1 MIGGVCGVWRGLFQ
15 PYARKVSR
23 QNNVTEWETTPP
35 DPADP
40 ANKFPTADRRPI
52 LGNLRRLGR
61 GPSRVLPG
69 QKAGR
74 VVRGAWRR

>member
-23 QNNVTEWETTPP
+23 QKKVTEWETTPP

-40 ANKFPTADRRPI
+40 ASLYMDDGSS
-52 LGNLRRLGR
+52 LGHL
-61 GPSRVLPG
+61 V
-69 QKAGR
+69 AGNPDR
-74 VVRGAWRR
+74 VVALGCDCHA